1 MILDR
6 EVTMYIEIFRSLV
19 RPVAT
24 LAIVA
29 GIIAGFFMGLVAPE
43 AFMGVAILIVKYW
56 FDAPDEV
63 KKQ

>member
-1 MILDR
+1 
-6 EVTMYIEIFRSLV
+6 MYIEIFRSLV

-29 GIIAGFFMGLVAPE
+29 AIIAGFFMGLVAPE